1 MNRRAE
7 KMDSTTKTN
16 AEKIQQFFKYNYYQ
30 WATPRTELEAIRFSL
45 VRAWRKQTQD
55 VKQNEEAV

>member
-1 MNRRAE
+1 M
-7 KMDSTTKTN
+7 KTN
-16 AEKIQQFFKYNYYQ
+16 QEKIQQFFKYNYYQ
-30 WATPRTELEAIRFSL
+30 WATPRTELEAKRFSL

>member
-1 MNRRAE
+1 
-7 KMDSTTKTN
+7 MDSTTKTN

-30 WATPRTELEAIRFSL
+30 WATPRTELEAIRSSL